1 MADSLAQISVETTA
15 CISRTLL
22 HPESAL
28 RGSDRHRCC
37 TPRHPSRW
45 NSRRRHQ
52 GPCSHCVGII
62 LQTLDR
68 LALTTHVQCKLLFCG
83 IVALRA
89 EGRSSNSS
97 VILRAAGDRPDAR
110 GSTLRWP
117 IAPRGICRMS
127 QADFSKLAYSIR
139 ELAKNGPIGRSSI
152 YNQIAAGRLC
162 ARKIGRRTIILDED
176 WRAFLAGTP
185 AIAPAE
191 PAAFSNTTATPR
203 RHGRPPKVPVG
214 IAREPVKAPT
224 ESAAIAVNGQV
235 PDTQNKP
242 GAGS

>member
-1 MADSLAQISVETTA
+1 
-15 CISRTLL
+15 
-22 HPESAL
+22 
-28 RGSDRHRCC
+28 
-37 TPRHPSRW
+37 
-45 NSRRRHQ
+45 
-52 GPCSHCVGII
+52 
-62 LQTLDR
+62 
-68 LALTTHVQCKLLFCG
+68 
-83 IVALRA
+83 
-89 EGRSSNSS
+89 
-97 VILRAAGDRPDAR
+97 
-110 GSTLRWP
+110 
-117 IAPRGICRMS
+117 MS